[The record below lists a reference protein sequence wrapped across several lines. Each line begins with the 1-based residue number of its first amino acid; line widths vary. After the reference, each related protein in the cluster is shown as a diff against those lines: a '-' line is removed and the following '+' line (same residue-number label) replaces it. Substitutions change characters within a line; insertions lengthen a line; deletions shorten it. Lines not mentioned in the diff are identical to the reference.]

1 MPWVNKKLRRHSKTM
16 WVAGLGL
23 VAAGLN
29 FALEIVTDPQ
39 VLSALGVLLAAAMG
53 AMREVTKEPVGK
65 QQ

>member
-1 MPWVNKKLRRHSKTM
+1 M

-53 AMREVTKEPVGK
+53 AMREVTKEPVRK